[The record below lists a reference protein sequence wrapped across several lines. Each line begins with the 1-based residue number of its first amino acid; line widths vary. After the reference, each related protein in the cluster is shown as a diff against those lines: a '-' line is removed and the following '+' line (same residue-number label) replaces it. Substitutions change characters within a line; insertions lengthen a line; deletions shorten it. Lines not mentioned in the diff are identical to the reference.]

1 MRIAVCL
8 KQVVTPETRVRPGAN
23 GTWIREDAASWALG
37 EADRYALEEGLRL
50 KERHGGEVIAISA
63 GPARCAQILRDAL
76 ARGADRAI
84 HVQGDH
90 LATSEAAVTA
100 ASLAEALAPEQVNL
114 VLTGLQS
121 DDQGFGQVGVVL
133 AELLGVAHATLVV
146 AIEVHASRLR
156 VKRELEAGW
165 FQWVG
170 MPTPAVLT
178 VQSGMSPLR
187 HATLK
192 GIMAAKKKELR
203 VVAAAPPAATSQRI
217 VSLRVPAA
225 AKQVRLIEGPPAE
238 AAAELVRALR
248 DDARVI

>member
-8 KQVVTPETRVRPGAN
+8 KQVVTPETRVRAGAD

-50 KERHGGEVIAISA
+50 KEQHGGEVIAISA
-63 GPARCAQILRDAL
+63 GPGRCAQILRDAL

-100 ASLAEALAPEQVNL
+100 ASLAEALAPEQVDL

-121 DDQGFGQVGVVL
+121 DDQGFGQVGVLL

-192 GIMAAKKKELR
+192 GIMAAKKKEVR